1 MAKLRHIAYRAQ
13 DVESMAQF
21 FVKTLE
27 LSIVQRRANGAIDLS
42 DGTINITVLPMV
54 TGTSTGHERPG
65 VNHIGFSVA
74 NDDAAGR
81 AMEAAGA
88 QQIGRIGDVQGAHYE
103 LKFKGPEGIV
113 VDIGHWIGAAPIED
127 EARV

>member
-21 FVKTLE
+21 FVNTLE

-54 TGTSTGHERPG
+54 TGTSTGNERPG

-74 NDDAAGR
+74 DDDAAGR

-88 QQIGRIGDVQGAHYE
+88 QQIGRIGDVAGAYYE

-113 VDIGHWIGAAPIED
+113 VDIGHWIGAAPIEE

>member
-1 MAKLRHIAYRAQ
+1 VAKIRHIAYRAE
-13 DVESMAQF
+13 DVETMAQF
-21 FVKTLE
+21 FANVLE
-27 LSIVQRRANGAIDLS
+27 MSVVERRANGAIDLT

-74 NDDAAGR
+74 DEDAVAR

-103 LKFKGPEGIV
+103 LKYKGPEGII